1 MILLTFNILNIEA
14 ADQNAVEISDE
25 ERLKITE
32 DNTKA
37 ILRILDIHDIKASF
51 FVEISIAEKLH
62 NLIKAISSKGHEIA
76 FYNKDSS
83 LQQIE
88 ETKKNIQDL
97 LEKQIRGI
105 RQKDFKQPQDRLKL
119 LEFNY
124 VSNIDNAN
132 ILFPFKRL
140 KRNTEITEEDGLSI
154 VPESI
159 SPYFQL
165 PYNDFMFQILPMK
178 YYRNMV
184 FETLKNDDFVLVYI
198 NSWQF
203 TDFKKYKFDI
213 PYYRSLFSGRKMED
227 KLDALLT
234 WINENDM
241 ATSRMKDYI
250 F

>member
-1 MILLTFNILNIEA
+1 MVLFTFNIINTEA
-14 ADQNAVEISDE
+14 GVKNSLQITDE

-37 ILRILDIHDIKASF
+37 ILRILDIHDVKASF
-51 FVEISIAEKLH
+51 FVEVSIAEKLK
-62 NLIKAISSKGHEIA
+62 NLIKAISSQGHEIA
-76 FYNKDSS
+76 FYNKNSS
-83 LQQIE
+83 LQEIE
-88 ETKKNIQDL
+88 ETKKNTQDF

-105 RQKDFKQPQDRLKL
+105 RQKDFKQPQESLKL

-140 KRNTEITEEDGLSI
+140 KRNTEITEEDGLSVI
-154 VPESI
+154 PESI

-184 FETLKNDDFVLVYI
+184 FETLKNDDFVLIYL

-203 TDFKKYKFDI
+203 TDFKKYRFDI

-227 KLDALLT
+227 KLDVLLT

>member
-1 MILLTFNILNIEA
+1 MILFTFNIVNIEA
-14 ADQNAVEISDE
+14 CPRNGAEISDE
-25 ERLKITE
+25 ERLKISE
-32 DNTKA
+32 NNTKA

-51 FVEISIAEKLH
+51 FVEVSIAQKLQ
-62 NLIKAISSKGHEIA
+62 NLIKAISSQGHEIA
-76 FYNKDSS
+76 FYNKNST
-83 LQQIE
+83 LHEIE
-88 ETKKNIQDL
+88 EVKKFTQDF

-105 RQKDFKQPQDRLKL
+105 RQKDVKLPQQDLKL

-132 ILFPFKRL
+132 ILFPFKWL
-140 KRNTEITEEDGLSI
+140 KRNTEIIEEDGLSI

-159 SPYFQL
+159 SPYSQL
-165 PYNDFMFQILPMK
+165 PYNDFVFQILPMK

-184 FETLKNDDFVLVYI
+184 FETLKNDDFVLIYL

-203 TDFKKYKFDI
+203 TDFSKYQFNI
-213 PYYRSLFSGRKMED
+213 PFFRRLNSGKKMED
-227 KLDALLT
+227 KLDALLS
-234 WINENDM
+234 WINEKEM

>member
-1 MILLTFNILNIEA
+1 MILLTFNITNIEA
-14 ADQNAVEISDE
+14 GTKNGSQITSD

-32 DNTKA
+32 ENTKA
-37 ILRILDIHDIKASF
+37 ILRILDIHDTKASF
-51 FVEISIAEKLH
+51 FVEVSLTEKLQ

-76 FYNKDSS
+76 FYNRDSN
-83 LQQIE
+83 LE
-88 ETKKNIQDL
+88 ELENAKKNIQEL

-105 RQKDFKQPQDRLKL
+105 RQKDVKIPQESLKL

-140 KRNTEITEEDGLSI
+140 KRDTEITEEDGLSI

-159 SPYFQL
+159 SPYSQL
-165 PYNDFMFQILPMK
+165 PYNDFVFQILPMK
-178 YYRNMV
+178 YYQNMV
-184 FETLKNDDFVLVYI
+184 LETLQNEEFVLIYLDA
-198 NSWQF
+198 WQF
-203 TDFKKYKFDI
+203 TDFKKYRFDI
-213 PYYRSLFSGRKMED
+213 PFYRSLFSGKKMED

-234 WINENDM
+234 FLNEKDM

>member
-1 MILLTFNILNIEA
+1 MILLTFNIIEIEA
-14 ADQNAVEISDE
+14 EVQNSFKITDE

-32 DNTKA
+32 ENTKA

-51 FVEISIAEKLH
+51 FVEVSLTGKLQ

-76 FYNKDSS
+76 FYNKDSN
-83 LQQIE
+83 LDDIE
-88 ETKKNIQDL
+88 NAKKNIQDL

-105 RQKDFKQPQDRLKL
+105 RQKDVKIPHERLKL

-140 KRNTEITEEDGLSI
+140 KRDTEITEEDGLSI

-159 SPYFQL
+159 SPYSQL
-165 PYNDFMFQILPMK
+165 PYNDFTFQILPMK
-178 YYRNMV
+178 YYQNMML
-184 FETLKNDDFVLVYI
+184 ETLQNEEFVLIYL
-198 NSWQF
+198 NTWQF
-203 TDFKKYKFDI
+203 TDFKKYRFDV
-213 PYYRSLFSGRKMED
+213 PFYRTLFSGRKMED
-227 KLDALLT
+227 KLDALLSF
-234 WINENDM
+234 INGKEL
-241 ATSRMKDYI
+241 AVSRMKDYI

>member
-1 MILLTFNILNIEA
+1 MILLTFNIANIESEPKKGI
-14 ADQNAVEISDE
+14 QISND

-32 DNTKA
+32 SNTKSL
-37 ILRILDIHDIKASF
+37 LRLLEIHDVKASF
-51 FVEISIAEKLH
+51 FIEISIVENFQ
-62 NLIKAISSKGHEIA
+62 NLIKAISSKGYEIA
-76 FYNKDSS
+76 FYNKNSS
-83 LQQIE
+83 LQKIE
-88 ETKKNIQDL
+88 EAKKLTENF
-97 LEKQIRGI
+97 LEKQVRGI
-105 RQKDFKQPQDRLKL
+105 RQKDFKHSQESLKL

-140 KRNTEITEEDGLSI
+140 KRDTEINEENGLSI

-159 SPYFQL
+159 SPYSQL
-165 PYNDFMFQILPMK
+165 PYNDFVFQILPMK
-178 YYRNMV
+178 YYQNMV
-184 FETLKNDDFVLVYI
+184 FETLKNEDFVLIYL

-203 TDFKKYKFDI
+203 TDFERYQFDI
-213 PYYRSLFSGRKMED
+213 PFYRKLFSGKKMED

-234 WINENDM
+234 FVNEKEL

>member
-1 MILLTFNILNIEA
+1 MEA
-14 ADQNAVEISDE
+14 EVKNGSQITAD

-32 DNTKA
+32 NNTKA
-37 ILRILDIHDIKASF
+37 ILRILDIHDVKSSF
-51 FVEISIAEKLH
+51 FVEISLIEKLH

-76 FYNKDSS
+76 FYNKGSNPEE
-83 LQQIE
+83 IE
-88 ETKKNIQDL
+88 NAKKNIQDL

-105 RQKDFKQPQDRLKL
+105 RQKDVKVSQEILKL
-119 LEFNY
+119 MEFNY

-140 KRNTEITEEDGLSI
+140 KRDTVITEEDGLSI

-159 SPYFQL
+159 SPYSQL
-165 PYNDFMFQILPMK
+165 PYNDFVFQILPMK
-178 YYRNMV
+178 YYQNMV
-184 FETLKNDDFVLVYI
+184 LETLQNEEFVLIYL
-198 NSWQF
+198 NTWQF
-203 TDFKKYKFDI
+203 TDFNKYRFDI
-213 PYYRSLFSGRKMED
+213 PFYRRLFSGKKMED

-234 WINENDM
+234 FLNDREM